1 MPAHTSCST
10 GSGVC
15 DERAGQTTGFGRCGF
30 LLRKTRPVL
39 LGSGVA
45 VLLVAIPIIMV
56 LTRVSSV
63 AALIAGL
70 LALVLMVAVIGLVSH
85 RMIAAVERQVRA
97 ESGDDN

>member
-1 MPAHTSCST
+1 MNAQ
-10 GSGVC
+10 GRQQDSGV
-15 DERAGQTTGFGRCGF
+15 AGFSF
-30 LLRKTRPVL
+30 AKLALFS